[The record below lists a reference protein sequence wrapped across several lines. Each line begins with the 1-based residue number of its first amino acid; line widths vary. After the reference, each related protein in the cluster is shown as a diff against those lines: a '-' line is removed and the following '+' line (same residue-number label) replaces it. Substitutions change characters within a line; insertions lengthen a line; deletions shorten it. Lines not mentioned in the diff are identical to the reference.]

1 MQPLLEQRI
10 QLPVGQI
17 GGNEIVHGFQQLGAI
32 FAHGDRHA
40 LFVDDVQDL
49 VFARVQ
55 GQACEGFTVG
65 VVAALTF
72 IITKAAGTAPADL
85 AGLPDQSL
93 WQAACKAHHKRPD
106 LVHSL
111 PDIPL
116 SRGEFHAIRWGLE
129 KRAYSLPMGR
139 DIFEITNITHPE
151 HGNLMSKTLQI
162 IAYAKRPQG
171 STSLVTDRR

>member
-1 MQPLLEQRI
+1 MSLTREQI
-10 QLPVGQI
+10 
-17 GGNEIVHGFQQLGAI
+17 A
-32 FAHGDRHA
+32 AHVEELR
-40 LFVDDVQDL
+40 L
-49 VFARVQ
+49 Q
-55 GQACEGFTVG
+55 GQACEAFTVG

-72 IITKAAGTAPADL
+72 IITKAAGIAPADL

-93 WQAACKAHHKRPD
+93 WQVACRAHAKRPD

-129 KRAYSLPMGR
+129 KKTDTLPMGR
-139 DIFEITNITHPE
+139 DIFEITTHTHPE

-162 IAYAKRPQG
+162 IAYAKRPN
-171 STSLVTDRR
+171 LDRDPSQFR

>member
-1 MQPLLEQRI
+1 MSLTKEQI
-10 QLPVGQI
+10 
-17 GGNEIVHGFQQLGAI
+17 A
-32 FAHGDRHA
+32 AHVEELR
-40 LFVDDVQDL
+40 L
-49 VFARVQ
+49 Q

-72 IITKAAGTAPADL
+72 IITKAAGMAPADL

-116 SRGEFHAIRWGLE
+116 SRGEFLAVRWGLE
-129 KRAYSLPMGR
+129 KKTDSLPMGR
-139 DIFEITNITHPE
+139 DIFEITNATHPAY
-151 HGNLMSKTLQI
+151 GNLMSKTLQI

-171 STSLVTDRR
+171 RAEPLIDRR